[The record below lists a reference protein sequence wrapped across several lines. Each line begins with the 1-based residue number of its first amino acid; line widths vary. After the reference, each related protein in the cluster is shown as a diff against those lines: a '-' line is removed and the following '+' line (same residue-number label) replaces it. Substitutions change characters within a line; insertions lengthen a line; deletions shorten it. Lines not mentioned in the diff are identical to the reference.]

1 MQLPKELLVYAMLL
15 AGEDFY
21 FETQCTD
28 YEGFFFCSFIV
39 DIWKK
44 YKNQKSEKRI
54 AHLEFLYLGDEVWM
68 MFLGEAGMYCEGD

>member
-28 YEGFFFCSFIV
+28 YEGFFF
-39 DIWKK
+39 
-44 YKNQKSEKRI
+44 
-54 AHLEFLYLGDEVWM
+54 AHLS
-68 MFLGEAGMYCEGD
+68 